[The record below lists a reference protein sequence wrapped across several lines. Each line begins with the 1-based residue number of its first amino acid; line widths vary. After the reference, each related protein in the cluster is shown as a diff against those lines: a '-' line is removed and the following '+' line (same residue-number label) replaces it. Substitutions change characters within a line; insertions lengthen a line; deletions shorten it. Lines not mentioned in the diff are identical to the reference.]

1 MPGHRGDCV
10 RQETRCQFVQG
21 ASIATLGLLAGC
33 VRLPGQAPPP
43 AKVPRVGFLS
53 ASSEPIHQ
61 AFRAGLV
68 DLGYVEDHNIVLEWR
83 FSAVPDEWPSLAAEL
98 VRLPVDAIVAPPTVT
113 ALVAKQATSTIP
125 IVFVTAGD
133 PVGDGLVD
141 SLARPGGNVTGV
153 ASLNTL
159 LGEKRLEL
167 LKQDAPHMSRVR
179 VCTIRRL
186 QASSRQCTP
195 SWRPPVRWP

>member
-1 MPGHRGDCV
+1 MWLKAVELVVTLALVILTAPLAA
-10 RQETRCQFVQG
+10 EVQQ
-21 ASIATLGLLAGC
+21 AG
-33 VRLPGQAPPP
+33 
-43 AKVPRVGFLS
+43 KVPRIGYLAAGS
-53 ASSEPIHQ
+53 AELDKGWLA
-61 AFRAGLV
+61 AFQQGLRE
-68 DLGYVEDHNIVLEWR
+68 LGYLEGKNIVIERRHAAGQLER
-83 FSAVPDEWPSLAAEL
+83 LPELAAEL
-98 VRLPVDAIVAPPTVT
+98 VRLPVDLIVAPGGAT
-113 ALVAKQATSTIP
+113 AVAAKQATITIP
-125 IVFVTAGD
+125 IVFVTVAD
-133 PVGDGLVD
+133 PVGSGL
-141 SLARPGGNVTGV
+141 V

>member
-1 MPGHRGDCV
+1 M

-33 VRLPGQAPPP
+33 GRLPGQAPPP

-153 ASLNTL
+153 AS
-159 LGEKRLEL
+159 KRRRTSTVR
-167 LKQDAPHMSRVR
+167 LKRPPASRR
-179 VCTIRRL
+179 
-186 QASSRQCTP
+186 TP
-195 SWRPPVRWP
+195 S

>member
-1 MPGHRGDCV
+1 
-10 RQETRCQFVQG
+10 
-21 ASIATLGLLAGC
+21 
-33 VRLPGQAPPP
+33 
-43 AKVPRVGFLS
+43 
-53 ASSEPIHQ
+53 
-61 AFRAGLV
+61 LV